1 MSEILLNFINGA
13 WSESTGGDTF
23 ANEDPS
29 RRGSELNRAQA
40 STEVDIDAT
49 VTAAATAFTEWS
61 RTTVPERQAFVAQF
75 LDALA
80 EASEE
85 LATIVSREN
94 GKTIGESRGEVA
106 SALLEGRHHL
116 QQMTV
121 FSGEAAPR
129 ADGDVIA
136 WEQFHPLGVVGVISP
151 WNYPMNVMCRKTL
164 PALLTGNTVVF
175 KPASFTPWSGVFMAG
190 LFEKA
195 GLPKGVFNCITGRG
209 SAMGN
214 RLIQDPR
221 VRAVS
226 FTGSTEVGRQILAMA
241 AGDFTRTQLELGGK
255 NAMIVLA
262 DADLDAAVEA
272 TIKAGFGCAGQWCT
286 STSRVLLVPEIAD
299 AYMEKLQAR
308 CEAIVVGDPL
318 DEATDMGPVAGP
330 SQFRG
335 ISAAIAKAED
345 EGARLRHGGVS
356 NNGDGYYILPTV
368 FDGVTREMSIFKEEI
383 FGPVLA
389 VSTVKDLDE
398 ALVWANDSIYG
409 LSSAIFTRDMDAAL
423 RYVGEIDVGMAHV
436 NIHSGFKT
444 PELPF
449 GGWKESGFG
458 PPENG
463 RVGLEFFVERKAVYI
478 RRQGTGVRSQ

>member
-1 MSEILLNFINGA
+1 MSEKILNFIDGA
-13 WSESTGGDTF
+13 WTESSTGETF
-23 ANEDPS
+23 TNEDPS

-40 STEVDIDAT
+40 STEADVDAA
-49 VTAAATAFTEWS
+49 VTAAATAFTEWR
-61 RTTVPERQAFVAQF
+61 RTTVAERQALAARF

-80 EASEE
+80 GASEE

-94 GKTIGESRGEVA
+94 GKTIGESRSEVA

-116 QQMTV
+116 QQVSV

-129 ADGDVIA
+129 ADGDVMA

-195 GLPKGVFNCITGRG
+195 GLPRGVFNCITGRG
-209 SAMGN
+209 GAMGN

-262 DADLDAAVEA
+262 DADLDAAVDA
-272 TIKAGFGCAGQWCT
+272 TVKAGFGCAGQWCT
-286 STSRVLLVPEIAD
+286 STSRVLLVPEIAE
-299 AYMEKLQAR
+299 AYLERLLAR
-308 CEAIVVGDPL
+308 CRAMQVGNPL
-318 DEATDMGPVAGP
+318 DPSTAMGPVAGP
-330 SQFRG
+330 SQFKG
-335 ISAAIAKAED
+335 ISAAIAKAEG
-345 EGARLRHGGVS
+345 EGARLRHGGIS
-356 NNGDGYYILPTV
+356 ENGDGYYILPTV
-368 FDGVTREMSIFKEEI
+368 FDGVTREMSIFREEI

-389 VSTVKDLDE
+389 VAVVKDLDE
-398 ALVWANDSIYG
+398 ALAWANDSVYG
-409 LSSAIFTRDMDAAL
+409 LSSAIFTSDMNAAL
-423 RYVGEIDVGMAHV
+423 RYMAEIEAGMAHV
-436 NIHSGFKT
+436 NIHSGFKS

-478 RRQGTGVRSQ
+478 GRGT